1 MPETHSK
8 RKVAALA
15 QWSSKDSSKSQ
26 ISPLTASSGMTSVTN
41 GSYSIRRL
49 FSAVG
54 YHSMHFVPFALSPH
68 FVT

>member
-1 MPETHSK
+1 
-8 RKVAALA
+8 
-15 QWSSKDSSKSQ
+15 
-26 ISPLTASSGMTSVTN
+26 MTSVTN

-54 YHSMHFVPFALSPH
+54 YHSMHFVPVALSPH